1 MQIRP
6 IKANNF
12 HPVEAQLTPPPVLHP
27 FVNSLQH
34 SFILHKFMVLLRTCH
49 NRCFFCCCSLVNE
62 LYKIF
67 NKCSFYIYESELL
80 RIILL

>member
-6 IKANNF
+6 IKANNLR
-12 HPVEAQLTPPPVLHP
+12 PVEAQLTPPPVSHP

-49 NRCFFCCCSLVNE
+49 NRCFFFVVLLLMS
-62 LYKIF
+62 
-67 NKCSFYIYESELL
+67 YIKFLTSVHFVSMSQNF
-80 RIILL
+80 